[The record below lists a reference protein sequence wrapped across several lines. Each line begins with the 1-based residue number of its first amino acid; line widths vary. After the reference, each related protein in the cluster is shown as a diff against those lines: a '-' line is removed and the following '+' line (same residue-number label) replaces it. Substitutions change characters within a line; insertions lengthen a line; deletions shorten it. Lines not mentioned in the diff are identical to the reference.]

1 MDWASDAYDAQLIE
15 DIKALFKVLFMFLP
29 LPVFWT
35 LFDQQGSRWVL
46 QAGQMDGDAGFLG
59 TIKPDQMQ
67 AFNPLFIIIL
77 IPLFE
82 TVIYP
87 LLRRPRPLKRMCA
100 GMFLAIVAFV
110 FAGFLQMKIQS
121 EEVVKNAPSEGQANL
136 QVINS
141 LDCPVSLSIS
151 NINVTVSSYGH
162 SNELNLPV
170 TKNVSAIIQTSSTCY
185 NLSRTVELRLS
196 LEDMVWYNLIISEYE
211 NQLITHMVKQNVTS
225 PPPGK
230 AKLCTVLLPLSV
242 HNETFDIFL
251 DKTKIQENV
260 VTLGASNCVLKGS
273 DQYKLT
279 VKGEKTKTM
288 YVSSKISLKNGG
300 IYTAV
305 VQQNR
310 ARTGGNVTL
319 YKDLEARN
327 VSMLYQIPQYF
338 VITSGEIMFSI
349 TGLEFAYSQA
359 PSSMKSCLQAAWL
372 MTVAFG
378 NLIVVIEA
386 ESRLITNQTT
396 EFFFFAGM
404 LFVVMAVF
412 AIMAKFYRY
421 VESPSEDPVTSPV
434 ESIDDKTGIID
445 LDELARI

>member
-1 MDWASDAYDAQLIE
+1 M
-15 DIKALFKVLFMFLP
+15 
-29 LPVFWT
+29 
-35 LFDQQGSRWVL
+35 
-46 QAGQMDGDAGFLG
+46 
-59 TIKPDQMQ
+59 
-67 AFNPLFIIIL
+67 
-77 IPLFE
+77 
-82 TVIYP
+82 
-87 LLRRPRPLKRMCA
+87 
-100 GMFLAIVAFV
+100 
-110 FAGFLQMKIQS
+110 
-121 EEVVKNAPSEGQANL
+121 KNAPSEGQANL
-136 QVINS
+136 QVINL

-196 LEDMVWYNLIISEYE
+196 LEDMVWYNLIVSEYE

-260 VTLGASNCVLKGS
+260 VTSGTSNCVLKGS

-421 VESPSEDPVTSPV
+421 VEYPSEDPVTSPV
-434 ESIDDKTGIID
+434 ESIDDKTGIIN